1 MHDYYRK
8 RKTLELFS
16 ISWLDRAIAET
27 VVGKRQMGWGKF
39 SNLNK
44 ICLPLPVSKILSD
57 YVSDPLISSVER
69 ERSKGKYLEKQSLYF
84 ALPVL
89 CLNRFSH

>member
-16 ISWLDRAIAET
+16 ISQLEGVVVEIL
-27 VVGKRQMGWGKF
+27 VGKRQMGWGKF

-44 ICLPLPVSKILSD
+44 ICLPFPVSKGLSD
-57 YVSDPLISSVER
+57 YMSDPLISSTGMRVR
-69 ERSKGKYLEKQSLYF
+69 
-84 ALPVL
+84 
-89 CLNRFSH
+89 